1 MTALDT
7 NVLVRYLA
15 QDDDSQF
22 QKVLQ
27 ILNRKRVDFFVCDL
41 VLAETDWVLRSLY
54 DWSGAEVADAF
65 ARLTTI
71 HNLTFENEARLRSS
85 LKALREGA
93 DLADNSSSA
102 PVETKEQTLSPLS
115 TKTSSAGTSPSPLHR
130 PEHPTTKPPRY
141 RPAGS
146 GENDL

>member
-15 QDDDSQF
+15 QDDDAQF

-27 ILNRKRVDFFVCDL
+27 MLNRKRAIFFVCDL

-54 DWSGAEVADAF
+54 EWTGAEVADAF
-65 ARLTTI
+65 SRLSTI
-71 HNLTFENEARLRSS
+71 HNLTFENETRLRAS

-93 DLADNSSSA
+93 DLADELIVRSCRDHGANA
-102 PVETKEQTLSPLS
+102 FATFDKGIIGRHKPF
-115 TKTSSAGTSPSPLHR
+115 AG
-130 PEHPTTKPPRY
+130 PP
-141 RPAGS
+141 
-146 GENDL
+146 

>member
-15 QDDDSQF
+15 QDDEWQF

-27 ILNRKRVDFFVCDL
+27 LLNRKRAHFFICNL

-54 DWSGAEVADAF
+54 DWTSEDVADAF
-65 ARLTTI
+65 SRLTTI

-93 DLADNSSSA
+93 DLADELILRTCRDHGA
-102 PVETKEQTLSPLS
+102 KAFATFDKGIIRRHKPFAESP
-115 TKTSSAGTSPSPLHR
+115 
-130 PEHPTTKPPRY
+130 
-141 RPAGS
+141 
-146 GENDL
+146 N

>member
-15 QDDDSQF
+15 QDDDVQF

-27 ILNRKRVDFFVCDL
+27 MLKRKRAIFFVCDL

-54 DWSGAEVADAF
+54 EWTGAEVADAF
-65 ARLTTI
+65 SRLTTI
-71 HNLTFENEARLRSS
+71 HNLTFENETRLRAS

-93 DLADNSSSA
+93 DLADELIVRSCRDHGA
-102 PVETKEQTLSPLS
+102 KAFATFDK
-115 TKTSSAGTSPSPLHR
+115 GIIRRH
-130 PEHPTTKPPRY
+130 KPF
-141 RPAGS
+141 AGS
-146 GENDL
+146 P

>member
-7 NVLVRYLA
+7 NVLVRYLT
-15 QDDDSQF
+15 QDDDPQF

-27 ILNRKRVDFFVCDL
+27 ILNRKRAIFYVCDL

-54 DWSGAEVADAF
+54 DWSSQEVADAF

-71 HNLTFENEARLRSS
+71 HNLSFENEARLRSS

-93 DLADNSSSA
+93 DLADELIIRSCRDHGA
-102 PVETKEQTLSPLS
+102 
-115 TKTSSAGTSPSPLHR
+115 KTFATFDKAIVKRHKPFAGLP
-130 PEHPTTKPPRY
+130 
-141 RPAGS
+141 
-146 GENDL
+146 N